1 MRLESLDKGLEMKK
15 ILLAIVII
23 FVVGCAN
30 NKVEPT
36 PSINPKEHSC
46 LDEQYLELKNKDIE
60 EMTDREF
67 KYFITKDEE
76 CLSYTMAQRQ
86 INELKELDIIGIS
99 IWTMASIMIF
109 EYFGIVDIF

>member
-1 MRLESLDKGLEMKK
+1 MKN

-36 PSINPKEHSC
+36 PRINPKEHSC
-46 LDEQYLELKNKDIE
+46 LDEKYLELKNKDIE

-67 KYFITKDEE
+67 QYFITKDEE

-86 INELKELDIIGIS
+86 INELKIIGTFTWLIS
-99 IWTMASIMIF
+99 FSITMANLAWF
-109 EYFGIVDIF
+109 L

>member
-1 MRLESLDKGLEMKK
+1 MKK
-15 ILLAIVII
+15 LLLAIVII
-23 FVVGCAN
+23 FVVGCTT
-30 NKVEPT
+30 KKPEPT

-86 INELKELDIIGIS
+86 INELKIIGTFTWLIS
-99 IWTMASIMIF
+99 FAITMASLTW
-109 EYFGIVDIF
+109 VL